1 MKNMMCHQ
9 IGVLVLLAGICIS
22 CNTNKTQDATQK
34 DRIVLNSSPGL
45 YELTSEWAAVYCK
58 LNPEMDIEVH
68 KISESTSAENLENTA
83 QLSFI
88 TRDFVP
94 DIDERSLWKVTIGRD
109 IIVPVIN
116 DQNPYIQE
124 IYKQGISP
132 AGLARILSN
141 PRKHPMEHPH

>member
-9 IGVLVLLAGICIS
+9 IAVLVLLAGICFS
-22 CNTNKTQDATQK
+22 CNTNKAQDATQK
-34 DRIVLNSSPGL
+34 DRVVLNASPGL

-58 LNPEMDIEVH
+58 LNPEMDIEVL
-68 KISESTSAENLENTA
+68 KISESTSAEDLENTA

-94 DIDERSLWKVTIGRD
+94 DIYDGSLWKVTVGRD

-116 DQNPYIQE
+116 E
-124 IYKQGISP
+124 VT
-132 AGLARILSN
+132 L
-141 PRKHPMEHPH
+141 